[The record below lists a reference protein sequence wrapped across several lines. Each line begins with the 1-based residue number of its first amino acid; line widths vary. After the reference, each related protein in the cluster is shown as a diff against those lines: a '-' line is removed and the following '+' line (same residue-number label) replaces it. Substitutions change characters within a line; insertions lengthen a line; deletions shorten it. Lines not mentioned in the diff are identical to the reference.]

1 MLSYQVVGLTA
12 EVHKQLETNCGLFTP
27 INDICH
33 VRGQHKRSPIPILKV
48 QKKEKKRKYTQ
59 SIIYRRYANKCYC
72 YYMVT
77 ELKLPEP

>member
-48 QKKEKKRKYTQ
+48 QKKKKKRKE
-59 SIIYRRYANKCYC
+59 SIYK
-72 YYMVT
+72 VLFT
-77 ELKLPEP
+77 EDMQISAIAITWLLN